1 MGPNW
6 LWRPFATTWEVYLE
20 NIMSER
26 LGELLVRENLISL
39 AELKKAQ
46 THQRKDG
53 ERLTYTLTKLG
64 IVGERDLT
72 RFMSQHYG
80 VPAINLEEFEIDD
93 DVIHRAKRS
102 LDEMFR
108 LAE

>member
-1 MGPNW
+1 
-6 LWRPFATTWEVYLE
+6 
-20 NIMSER
+20 MSER

-64 IVGERDLT
+64 MVGERDLT

-80 VPAINLEEFEIDD
+80 VPAINLDEFEIDD
-93 DVIHRAKRS
+93 DVIKLIPRDLPNVIKF
-102 LDEMFR
+102 FR
-108 LAE
+108 LTGLVRHSSSQ